1 MQIKVIHAQDDRVT
15 RTKGLPP
22 EQIIEIDG
30 TIYRCRHPDVIAQ
43 LFSGSE
49 EEDTDW
55 DNVATEEWL
64 QAINDCVEW
73 DEDVREGLLRAMCNE
88 YPLLRRL
95 LQVDGVQPNAADI
108 E

>member
-15 RTKGLPP
+15 RTKGYPP

-30 TIYRCRHPDVIAQ
+30 IIYRCRHPDVIAQ
-43 LFSGSE
+43 IFSDSE

-64 QAINDCVEW
+64 QTINDCVER
-73 DEDVREGLLRAMCNE
+73 DEEVREGLLRAMCHE
-88 YPLLRRL
+88 YPELRRL
-95 LQVDGVQPNAADI
+95 LQIDSVQPDKV
-108 E
+108 